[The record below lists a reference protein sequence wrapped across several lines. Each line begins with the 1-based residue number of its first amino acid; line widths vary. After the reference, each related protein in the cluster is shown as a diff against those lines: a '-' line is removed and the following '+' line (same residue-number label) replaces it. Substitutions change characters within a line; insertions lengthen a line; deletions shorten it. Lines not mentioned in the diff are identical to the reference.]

1 MNLLVSMKLSQ
12 FFTKTSKTAAAD
24 ADSINA
30 KFLTQAGFIY
40 KQMAG
45 VYIFLPLGL
54 RVLNKIEQIIRE
66 EMNVVGGNEVLMPAL
81 TLEENYEI
89 TGRDKTMADIFYHT
103 SGAGESKIV
112 LNPTHEEIVTP
123 LVQKFVFSYQD
134 LPRSVYQ
141 FQTKFRN
148 EARAKSGLL
157 RGREFRMK
165 DMYSFHADEK
175 DLDNYYDEVIKA
187 YFKVYDRLGLGNGRT
202 ILTYASGGAFCKY
215 SHEYQTLAEAGEDTI
230 YICEKC
236 NVAVNK
242 EIAEEQNVCPKCG
255 NKALVEKK
263 AIEVGNIFKLMDKF
277 TKPFKFFY
285 QDEKGTQ
292 QVAQMG
298 CYGIGPSRI
307 MGTIVEVFNDEKG
320 IIWPESVA
328 PYKVC
333 LMSLGKEE
341 ESREEAEK
349 IYKKLLA
356 KGVEVLFDDRENAS
370 AGEKLAD
377 ADLIGLPYR
386 VVVSKKTMEKGG
398 IELKMRNSEDSKII
412 TVEELLKIFSL

>member
-1 MNLLVSMKLSQ
+1 MKFSQ
-12 FFTKTSKTAAAD
+12 LFTKTSKTAVSD
-24 ADSINA
+24 ADSTNA
-30 KFLTQAGFIY
+30 KLLTQAGFIT

-54 RVLNKIEQIIRE
+54 RVLNKIENIIRE
-66 EMNVVGGNEVLMPAL
+66 EMNNVGGNEVLMPTL

-89 TGRDKTMADIFYHT
+89 TGRDKSLADVFYRT

-134 LPRSVYQ
+134 LPKSVYQ

-165 DMYSFHADEK
+165 DMYSFHTDEK
-175 DLDNYYDEVIKA
+175 DLDKYYEEVIKA
-187 YFKVYDRLGLGNGRT
+187 YFRAYDRLGLGNGRT
-202 ILTYASGGAFCKY
+202 ILTYASGGAFSKY
-215 SHEYQTLAEAGEDTI
+215 SHEYQTLSPIGEDTI

-236 NVAVNK
+236 QVAVNK
-242 EIAEEQNVCPKCG
+242 EIADEQNVCPKCG
-255 NKALVEKK
+255 NKDLKEEK

-277 TKPFKFFY
+277 TGPFKFFY
-285 QDEKGTQ
+285 QNEKGEQ

-307 MGTIVEVFNDEKG
+307 MGTIVEVYNDEKG

-328 PYKVC
+328 PYKVH

-341 ESREEAEK
+341 ESRKEAEK
-349 IYKKLLA
+349 IYQELLKKNI
-356 KGVEVLFDDRENAS
+356 EVLFDDRENAS

-398 IELKMRNSEDSKII
+398 VEVKTRNSEKSVIVKF
-412 TVEELLKIFSL
+412 EELLKQMLK

>member
-1 MNLLVSMKLSQ
+1 MKLSQ
-12 FFTKTSKTAAAD
+12 LFTKTSKTAVSD

-30 KFLTQAGFIY
+30 KLLTQAGFIT

-54 RVLNKIEQIIRE
+54 RVLNKIENIIRE
-66 EMNVVGGNEVLMPAL
+66 EMNNVGGNEVLMPTL

-89 TGRDKTMADIFYHT
+89 TGRDKSLADIFYRT

-134 LPRSVYQ
+134 LPACVYQ

-165 DMYSFHADEK
+165 DMYSFHTDEN
-175 DLDNYYDEVIKA
+175 DLDKYYEEVTKA
-187 YFKVYDRLGLGNGRT
+187 YFRVYDRLGLGNGRT
-202 ILTYASGGAFCKY
+202 ILTYASGGAFSKY
-215 SHEYQTLAEAGEDTI
+215 SHEYQTLSPVGEDTI

-236 NVAVNK
+236 RVAINK
-242 EIAEEQNVCPKCG
+242 EIVEDQKVCPKCG
-255 NKALVEKK
+255 NKDLKEEK

-285 QDEKGTQ
+285 QDENGEQK
-292 QVAQMG
+292 VAQMG

-307 MGTIVEVFNDEKG
+307 MGTIVETFYDDKG

-328 PYKVC
+328 PYKVH

-341 ESREEAEK
+341 ESKIEAEK
-349 IYKKLLA
+349 IYKELLK
-356 KGVEVLFDDRENAS
+356 KGVEVLYDDRATAS

-398 IELKMRNSEDSKII
+398 IEVKARNSEEAKIVK
-412 TVEELLKIFSL
+412 VEELLKILK

>member
-1 MNLLVSMKLSQ
+1 MKFSQ
-12 FFTKTSKTAAAD
+12 LFTKTSKTAVSD

-30 KFLTQAGFIY
+30 KLLTQAGFIT

-45 VYIFLPLGL
+45 VYVFLPLGL
-54 RVLNKIEQIIRE
+54 RVLNKIENIIRE
-66 EMNVVGGNEVLMPAL
+66 EMDKAGGNEILMPAL
-81 TLEENYEI
+81 TLEESYEI
-89 TGRDKTMADIFYHT
+89 TGRDKTLADVFYHT

-112 LNPTHEEIVTP
+112 LNPTHEEVVTP

-134 LPRSVYQ
+134 LPACAYQ
-141 FQTKFRN
+141 IQTKFRN

-165 DMYSFHADEK
+165 DMYSFHANEK
-175 DLDNYYDEVIKA
+175 DLNRYYEEVIKS
-187 YFKVYDRLGLGNGRT
+187 YYQVYDRLGLGSGRT
-202 ILTYASGGAFCKY
+202 ILTYASGGAFSKY
-215 SHEYQTLAEAGEDTI
+215 SHEYQTLAQSGEDTI
-230 YICEKC
+230 YVCKKC
-236 NVAVNK
+236 QVAVNK
-242 EIAEEQNVCPKCG
+242 EIANEQSVCPKCG
-255 NKALVEKK
+255 NKDLKEEK

-277 TKPFKFFY
+277 TTPFKFLY
-285 QDEKGTQ
+285 QDEKGVQ

-307 MGTIVEVFNDEKG
+307 MGTIVEVYNDEKG

-328 PYKVC
+328 PYKVH

-341 ESREEAEK
+341 ESKTEVEK
-349 IYKKLLA
+349 IYQELL
-356 KGVEVLFDDRENAS
+356 KRNIEVLYDDRENAS

-398 IELKMRNSEDSKII
+398 VEVKARNSEESAIVKF
-412 TVEELLKIFSL
+412 EELLKKIK